1 MKQRQ
6 KPEIG
11 FGECLIIN
19 VSGIAA
25 KFDSFVFRQSGFGG
39 GIAGK
44 KTNIKLHL
52 PQAKRRKLKQTN

>member
-25 KFDSFVFRQSGFGG
+25 RLIVGLSENAALVAR
-39 GIAGK
+39 
-44 KTNIKLHL
+44 
-52 PQAKRRKLKQTN
+52 